1 MKHNEKKI
9 LLILI
14 IGLIILDQILK
25 IIFFI
30 SNVKIGNIDGWSLGI
45 IQNSK
50 TESNTQYILMYII
63 AIGMLIRYIT
73 RKNVYINTKSRIII
87 GFAIAGCA
95 SNLIDRIWNGGII
108 NYINIPKFSTLNLGY
123 IYIIITWIG
132 MAVILTKYT
141 GERIKEKN
149 EKRNNSK

>member
-123 IYIIITWIG
+123 IYIIITWI
-132 MAVILTKYT
+132 
-141 GERIKEKN
+141 
-149 EKRNNSK
+149 

>member
-50 TESNTQYILMYII
+50 TESNTHYILMYII

-149 EKRNNSK
+149 EK

>member
-14 IGLIILDQILK
+14 IGLTIFDQILK